1 MITRISFLGKLAAA
15 SAVLTLIG
23 TAPATHAADS
33 TNGFSK
39 PTIDIGIVARDV
51 EKSAKFY
58 SEVVGLKEIK
68 GFSAAPEFGKKI
80 GLVDNHPINVRV
92 FVTEEIEGATRI
104 KLMSFPAAGGKLADR
119 SYIHSTLGFSYLTLY
134 VKDVN
139 EALARLKKADLKPLG
154 ETPVSLGGK
163 TQLLVVRDPD
173 GNFIELIGPAKD

>member
-15 SAVLTLIG
+15 SVVLTLIG
-23 TAPATHAADS
+23 MAPATRAADS

-58 SEVVGLKEIK
+58 SETIGLKEIK

-134 VKDVN
+134 VKDMD
-139 EALARLKKADLKPLG
+139 ESLARLKKADVKPLG

-163 TQLLVVRDPD
+163 NKLLVVRDPD
-173 GNFIELIGPAKD
+173 GNFIELIGPTKD